1 MCPDISGSE
10 MFQRLDGSYT
20 LGEAVMEAQR
30 AVGKADPTA
39 LDAILG
45 MNLLGDPA
53 TPLFR

>member
-1 MCPDISGSE
+1 
-10 MFQRLDGSYT
+10 
-20 LGEAVMEAQR
+20 VMEAQR
-30 AVGKADPTA
+30 QMGKTTPTA